1 MPVRE
6 DKISELLDEGRGRAQ
21 QLQNQESAPG
31 VNAGVDQAESYAND
45 PKNASSN
52 IDDVRDRESS
62 SSYPAAGSVGNSW
75 AQNYTG
81 KKTGVNK
88 FSFKSI
94 NKKKSTIGILLGL
107 FGVGGGFLVGF
118 LGPASMLVNLT
129 QNMTLAN
136 DSSSTSMQRRFTK
149 IFGNMTDPDNN
160 AICKG
165 STNNKMKC
173 RVGRLSN
180 SAIRNL
186 DKKGVTAIG
195 SDGKKMPI
203 KRLGYPS
210 ENPARYQFDIDG
222 KKKTVNAKDLKGFLL
237 QPENRKYANSIM
249 GRSGAFN
256 MRYKAWTGKHI
267 NSKLWRPIGANL
279 RGGFADGKNKGEN
292 SRDRL
297 AGIREKI
304 KATIPGSEKLEGASN
319 AIRDKAKQ
327 HVGKAK
333 KGGSTYTV
341 AVAGCVAV
349 RAPAFIASGVAAV
362 QLLQVM
368 PMASDMILSPGSMTM
383 AGDIQSSDV
392 DAINTTLTNQ
402 APNENGDMKSALD
415 SKYLL
420 SAMGVNKAK
429 PPASE
434 FSPGYSILTGSLVEN
449 SREIDEKTRPACNV
463 ILSPAAMWTAVA
475 LNTAVTAAASATI
488 VGGIIKIG
496 VGLAVGEIATRAT
509 SALVGETAEKVLTEA
524 AQNDKIPNAEGEA
537 LGDVLGIGALAVFS
551 SGGMARNLPT
561 LSESQVVAYDEIR
574 QENMAFNREM
584 DIASLS
590 PFDTSSR
597 YTFLGSIVHST
608 QMAFISKPSSSPFSM
623 LGSLFGA
630 PLTLASNA
638 NATLNQTQNSCGYAK
653 DFNMETDSPSTTPA
667 INVAGLPCTGITPV
681 QDSMSTSEALEL
693 LTAEGWLD
701 NTKDIPEDATV
712 ESLLEGDGG
721 IGYIKKDT
729 PLYEFIVSCGNS
741 YLTGDYLFNSS
752 GCIAS
757 QGVAGGSTVGDSC
770 TTDSETGEQVCAS
783 QIDMGE
789 DNVEIEGIKN
799 QRSVQAMS
807 VFLLDFQIA
816 QSVNGFDE
824 DDGSG
829 GSASNSSDKST
840 GSLVTGEAKELAKQ
854 IVASSNVTG
863 DSRYMGQIKAVS
875 NGDNSCYINP
885 TILQYIATMMQTYK
899 LNISSLNRRCTGV
912 LTASGV
918 NSYHYREKGG
928 HAVDFSQING
938 VSSTGSTAED
948 IKFLNDSLKVLPS
961 GSGIGQSNCRSS
973 GKLTLPPGFTQ
984 FNDSCNHN
992 HIQVP
997 VQ

>member
-1 MPVRE
+1 MPTRE
-6 DKISELLDEGRGRAQ
+6 DQISDRLDNEGRYARAQ
-21 QLQNQESAPG
+21 QLQDQENNPR
-31 VNAGVDQAESYAND
+31 VNAGIDQAEAYAND
-45 PKNASSN
+45 PANATKN
-52 IDDVRDRESS
+52 IDDARERESN
-62 SSYPAAGSVGNSW
+62 SSYPAAGSVNNSW

-81 KKTGVNK
+81 KKANKLTGK
-88 FSFKSI
+88 IFT
-94 NKKKSTIGILLGL
+94 KKKGLIGLLL
-107 FGVGGGFLVGF
+107 TTFGVGGGLLVGF
-118 LGPASMLVNLT
+118 LGPASLLVNLT

-136 DSSSTSMQRRFTK
+136 DSSSTAMERRFTK
-149 IFGNMTDPDNN
+149 IFGNMSDPDNN

-165 STNNKMKC
+165 STNKKMKC
-173 RVGRLSN
+173 RLGRLSN
-180 SAIRNL
+180 SAIRSLN
-186 DKKGVTAIG
+186 KKGVTAIG
-195 SDGKKMPI
+195 SDGKEMPI

-292 SRDRL
+292 TRERL
-297 AGIREKI
+297 AAIREKI
-304 KATIPGSEKLEGASN
+304 KTKIPGAEKLEGASN

-368 PMASDMILSPGSMTM
+368 PMATDTILSPGSMTM
-383 AGDIQSSDV
+383 AGDISADDV
-392 DAINTTLTNQ
+392 DSISSTLTNRV
-402 APNENGDMKSALD
+402 PNESGDMKSAMD

-429 PPASE
+429 PSVSE
-434 FSPGYSILTGSLVEN
+434 FSPGYSVLTSSLVEK
-449 SREIDEKTRPACNV
+449 SREIDEKTRPACNA

-509 SALVGETAEKVLTEA
+509 SAIVGEAAQKVLTEV
-524 AQNDKIPNAEGEA
+524 AQNDKIPNAQGEE
-537 LGDVLGIGALAVFS
+537 LGDVLGVGALAVFS

-574 QENMAFNREM
+574 QENIAFNREM
-584 DIASLS
+584 EVASLS

-597 YTFLGSIVHST
+597 YTLLGSIMYST
-608 QMAFISKPSSSPFSM
+608 QMAFTGGGNSPFS
-623 LGSLFGA
+623 LVGSIFNA
-630 PLTLASNA
+630 PSLIVSNA

-653 DFNMETDSPSTTPA
+653 EFGMETDDPSTTPA
-667 INVAGLPCTGITPV
+667 INVAGLPCTGITNV
-681 QDSMSTSEALEL
+681 QDNMSTSEALEL
-693 LTAEGWLD
+693 LSAEGWLD
-701 NTKDIPEDATV
+701 DTKDIPEDATV
-712 ESLLEGDGG
+712 EDLMENDDG

-729 PLYEFIVSCGNS
+729 PLYEFIESCS
-741 YLTGDYLFNSS
+741 SSFLTGDYLFNSS

-757 QGVAGGSTVGDSC
+757 QGVTGGSTVGDEC
-770 TTDSETGEQVCAS
+770 TTDSETGERVCAS
-783 QIDMGE
+783 QIDLGE
-789 DNVEIEGIKN
+789 DNVTIEGIKN
-799 QRSVQAMS
+799 PRSMQAMS

-816 QSVNGFDE
+816 QSVNGFDV

-829 GSASNSSDKST
+829 STANNSTDGST

-854 IVASSNVTG
+854 IVASNNVTG
-863 DSRYMGQIKAVS
+863 DSRYMGQIKAVA

-912 LTASGV
+912 LTASGT

-938 VSSTGSTAED
+938 VSSTGSTSED
-948 IKFLNDSLKVLPS
+948 IKFLNDSFKVLPS
-961 GSGIGQSNCRSS
+961 GTGIGQSNCRSS
-973 GKLTLPPGFTQ
+973 GKLTLPSGFTQ

-997 VQ
+997 IQ